1 MFKFSVT
8 LVFIC
13 FTALLNAQS
22 KDTIPPYMQVPYVPP
37 FKILLTDSTYFSK
50 ADLPNK
56 KPVVIIYLSPDCGH
70 CQLQTK
76 DLVDSMHLVK
86 NVFFVLT
93 TYKPIPEIADFERT
107 YQLKQ
112 FSNVKIG
119 RDTKYFLPSF
129 YKVKFTP
136 FVAVYNKKGNLLKA
150 FENGFSIKVLQEL
163 ID

>member
-1 MFKFSVT
+1 MFKFALTFV
-8 LVFIC
+8 LIC

-22 KDTIPPYMQVPYVPP
+22 KDTLPPYLQVPYVPP
-37 FKILLTDSTYFSK
+37 FKILLTDSTYFAK
-50 ADLPNK
+50 DDLPSK

-70 CQLQTK
+70 CQIQTK

-93 TYKPIPEIADFERT
+93 TYKPIPEVAAFEAD
-107 YQLKQ
+107 YGLKKLT
-112 FSNVKIG
+112 NIKIG

-163 ID
+163 LD